1 MAILPGGSV
10 LNSTLLSLE
19 DQETVSAFNTTY
31 KNFGLKA
38 GIVIKVYE
46 SNDESNL
53 SKIGPEYDVLVIEQD
68 ADRSISAIQYKN
80 CIMAETFGNIA
91 DFCEFKL
98 RAQTKQNGDSGR
110 NPAKQNGALVLLLC
124 LDGAAEKGII
134 LKALKHPARKEI
146 LDKEKGLHMHG
157 EFNGLNIKVDKD
169 GAFKITFKGPRDND
183 GKYAKEG
190 TKAGSYFS
198 IDKDGNMELNSGNE
212 KPDTVKIS
220 KTEGNVSTRAENN
233 TTVSSGKN
241 INLTTDK
248 ENINLNAKKDLSFL
262 AGGKANIK
270 AESTLDIE
278 AGGAFSIKAA
288 SLKATID
295 GAMQVQASQITLQ
308 GQTFLGGPGGTPA
321 VILTTQTLA
330 IGNLGAPSVGM
341 MIGPF
346 SSNVFIA
353 T

>member
-1 MAILPGGSV
+1 MAILPGGSI

-38 GIVIKVYE
+38 GIITKAYE
-46 SNDESNL
+46 SDDGSNL

-91 DFCEFKL
+91 DFFEFKL
-98 RAQTKQNGDSGR
+98 RAQTKQSGGSGR

-169 GAFKITFKGPRDND
+169 GAFKITFKGPRDDD
-183 GKYAKEG
+183 GKYTNTE
-190 TKAGSYFS
+190 AGGSFVE
-198 IDKDGNMELNSGNE
+198 INKDGQIDLNSGNDDYIRIDKKNKDIE
-212 KPDTVKIS
+212 LNAGQHIGLTAK
-220 KTEGNVSTRAENN
+220 
-233 TTVSSGKN
+233 KN
-241 INLTTDK
+241 IELNADG
-248 ENINLNAKKDLSFL
+248 NISLNAKKDFSFL
-262 AGGKANIK
+262 AGGKANMK
-270 AESTLDIE
+270 FESTLDLE
-278 AGGAFSIKAA
+278 SGGAMSLKAA
-288 SLKATID
+288 SFKGTFD
-295 GAMQVQASQITLQ
+295 GAAKIQASQITLQ
-308 GQTFLGGPGGTPA
+308 GQTFLGGAGGSPA
-321 VILTTQTLA
+321 IVGTTQFLGT
-330 IGNLGAPSVGM
+330 GNLGIPVISLA
-341 MIGPF
+341 IGPF
-346 SSNVFIA
+346 SSQVFIA
-353 T
+353 P